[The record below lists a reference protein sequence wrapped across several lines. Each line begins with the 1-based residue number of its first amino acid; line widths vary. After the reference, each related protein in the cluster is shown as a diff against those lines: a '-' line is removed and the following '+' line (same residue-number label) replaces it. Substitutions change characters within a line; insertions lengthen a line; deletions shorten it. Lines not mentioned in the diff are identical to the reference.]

1 MIARGFA
8 IEGPNVRVGR
18 LEIDLV
24 ATKGDL
30 VIVVEVRVRGA
41 GSFQSALASVDRKKQ
56 ERLVRAARTLYRDRY
71 DARGMRLRFDVVAI
85 DEDADGA
92 VVITHVEGAFTA

>member
-8 IEGPNVRVGR
+8 IEGTNVRVGR